1 MIDDL
6 KNIIES
12 LLFVSDSPLS
22 LDRIKKII
30 PSADIREIRE
40 LLEVIA
46 DEHEA
51 RKGGFFLREAAG
63 GWQFCTRPEYN
74 EWVKRLLKP
83 NPARLSKAALETL
96 AIIAYKQPVIRSD
109 VEYLRGVDSGG
120 VLHNLMER
128 RLIRILGRKE
138 IPGRP
143 LIYGTTKQFL
153 EVFDLKDLKDL
164 PSLKEIIELGNNT
177 SFENKAQ
184 LLLSGLAENKTE
196 TGEQTEQGEGGAA
209 SENPVLY
216 ESEQAKIPFLHS
228 GEDLPEDAAE
238 ETGLADAPLAD
249 TEAAPVIPAP
259 PPVIPTPPPVIPDS
273 SPVIPSEARNLTA
286 MNDEEAKI
294 PFLHPAEDLPEDAA
308 EETGLAGAPL
318 RDDDFE
324 QTPEDS
330 EAEDDTE

>member
-12 LLFVSDSPLS
+12 LLFVSDAPLS

-96 AIIAYKQPVIRSD
+96 AIIAYKQPIIRSD

-128 RLIRILGRKE
+128 KLIRILGRKE

-164 PSLKEIIELGNNT
+164 PSLKEIIELGNT

-184 LLLSGLAENKTE
+184 MLLSGLAENKTE
-196 TGEQTEQGEGGAA
+196 TGEQAEGKDGAV
-209 SENPVLY
+209 SETAVSDDLIEATLKDA
-216 ESEQAKIPFLHS
+216 ES
-228 GEDLPEDAAE
+228 
-238 ETGLADAPLAD
+238 AD
-249 TEAAPVIPAP
+249 I
-259 PPVIPTPPPVIPDS
+259 S
-273 SPVIPSEARNLTA
+273 
-286 MNDEEAKI
+286 EEAKI
-294 PFLHPAEDLPEDAA
+294 SFPHSGDDLPE
-308 EETGLAGAPL
+308 EETDVTDDLL
-318 RDDDFE
+318 TEDDFR
-324 QTPEDS
+324 QMPDDS
-330 EAEDDTE
+330 ESEDDNENT

>member
-12 LLFVSDSPLS
+12 LLFVSDAPLS

-46 DEHEA
+46 DEHEV

-96 AIIAYKQPVIRSD
+96 AIVAYKQPIIRSD

-120 VLHNLMER
+120 VLHNLLER
-128 RLIRILGRKE
+128 KLIRILGRKE

-164 PSLKEIIELGNNT
+164 PSLKEILDLGNNA
-177 SFENKAQ
+177 SLENKAQ
-184 LLLSGLAENKTE
+184 MLLSGLAENKTE
-196 TGEQTEQGEGGAA
+196 TGEQAEGKDGAV
-209 SENPVLY
+209 SETAVSDDLIEATLKDA
-216 ESEQAKIPFLHS
+216 ESADISEEAKISDFNKMVLHS
-228 GEDLPEDAAE
+228 GDDLPED
-238 ETGLADAPLAD
+238 ETGETDFRDDLMTDND
-249 TEAAPVIPAP
+249 FGH
-259 PPVIPTPPPVIPDS
+259 IPD
-273 SPVIPSEARNLTA
+273 
-286 MNDEEAKI
+286 
-294 PFLHPAEDLPEDAA
+294 
-308 EETGLAGAPL
+308 
-318 RDDDFE
+318 
-324 QTPEDS
+324 DS
-330 EAEDDTE
+330 ESEEDDENI